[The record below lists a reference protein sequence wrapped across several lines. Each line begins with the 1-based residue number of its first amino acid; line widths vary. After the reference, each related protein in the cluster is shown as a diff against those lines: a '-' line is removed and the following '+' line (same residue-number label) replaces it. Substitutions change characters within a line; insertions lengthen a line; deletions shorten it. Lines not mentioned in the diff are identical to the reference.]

1 VSRLA
6 DRISLRIGLALVI
19 VPALCALGAGLLA
32 PYAPDALG
40 AAGEQ
45 LLAPGA
51 PHHPL
56 GTDVLGRDLLSRLL
70 YGARASLLVGWVSVL
85 AATLLG
91 TGLGLLAGL
100 GPVWLDRLLT
110 GLTDV
115 FLAFPRI
122 FLALL
127 LAATLAPSLWLVAG
141 VLAATGWMGVARLVR
156 AETLALRERPFVL
169 AARGLGVGGWLLAR
183 RHVLPHVLS
192 LVAVSAALR
201 VGNAILLESFLS
213 YLGLG
218 AQEPLVS
225 WGAMI
230 EHGRAYS
237 VDAWWLAALPGAAIA
252 LTVVGY
258 NLLGDAAR
266 EALDPRRAGKED
278 HERYQ
283 SARA

>member
-1 VSRLA
+1 MNRP
-6 DRISLRIGLALVI
+6 SLRIGLVLVLL
-19 VPALCALGAGLLA
+19 PALLALGADLLA
-32 PYAPDALG
+32 PRSPDALG
-40 AAGEQ
+40 AVGEQ
-45 LLAPGA
+45 LLPPGSA
-51 PHHPL
+51 AHPL
-56 GTDVLGRDLLSRLL
+56 GTDVLGRDVLSRLL
-70 YGARASLLVGWVSVL
+70 HGARVSLLAGWISVL

-100 GPVWLDRLLT
+100 GPLWLDRLLS
-110 GLTDV
+110 GLIDV
-115 FLAFPRI
+115 FLAFPRV
-122 FLALL
+122 FLVLL
-127 LAATLAPSLWLVAG
+127 LAATIQPSLWLVTG

-156 AETLALRERPFVL
+156 AESLALRERPFVD
-169 AARGLGVGGWLLAR
+169 AARGLGLGGWRLAR
-183 RHVLPHVLS
+183 RHVLPHILS

-230 EHGRAYS
+230 EHGRAHI
-237 VDAWWLAALPGAAIA
+237 VDAWWLTALPGLAIA
-252 LTVVGY
+252 LVVIGH

-266 EALDPRRAGKED
+266 ESLDPRRVGEED